1 MNETIIS
8 LCYVSSRR
16 DRSVELCRIADYID
30 GALLPY
36 NHDRDSD
43 FSGNDRDLIYAS
55 ANEIRDEQGSIS
67 VYEWS
72 AYLDEYQ
79 SWRTRTVA
87 SNVPWIEVVQLKCIT
102 SDSMLSQLKRGWAPD
117 NGFDGK
123 HDVIFC
129 STSFSSSSVI
139 AIYVPSYAFEFVSG
153 KWYISDAVSSL
164 ESGRIDFRSDTHSC
178 SCRYS
183 RADGR
188 RFLRCIDAWKPNSKL
203 LIKNVDEIIT
213 GIVQSTISGMGLS
226 RKERQLTR
234 NALESL
240 DHNYVIEN
248 IMQKLGCPAEEAKEQ
263 LHDFLASRSYRLD
276 HDEAV
281 DIMEKLIAIDSGY
294 VSMLREKVK
303 KEWEREQAALIQE
316 ALKKV
321 EDKRKALHSIEEKMQ
336 IESAKIEEA
345 KQKQLE
351 IQLEVEESIR
361 LKNDV
366 EQQIAERLQN
376 IRDDRAA
383 ALVDSAFLQ
392 AAVQPA
398 SATVSVEKS
407 AELPSCI
414 TMDID
419 GEKEERQLREAVP
432 DILDACAE
440 ICGDEQ
446 DACEE
451 MTLFLLAA
459 FACNQPLLLVGET
472 ALEVADLYAVSATG
486 HKCIKVRSSDDHL
499 PIDSLV
505 FLIQGY
511 PTACVCIVDGL
522 EKGYDMAR
530 ELMRRLPET
539 RFVLTANHMESL
551 LMEPESL
558 YSTFIPVATDLFC
571 ESGRVKTWPAANCF
585 NALSQ
590 LLERAQKSKNIR
602 EIRVKQKRWL
612 GKGFV
617 SPLMKNR
624 YAILQSC
631 IQTLS
636 GEMGFGSATAVRAS
650 RLYLYLTRMRIQRN
664 TEELKALLEEGITL
678 SKDRATIL
686 RAFAD
691 ILEE

>member
-1 MNETIIS
+1 MNETVVS

-30 GALLPY
+30 GVLVPY

-43 FSGNDRDLIYAS
+43 FSGNNRDLIYAS
-55 ANEIRDEQGSIS
+55 ANEIRDEQGYIS

-72 AYLDEYQ
+72 AYLDENH

-102 SDSMLSQLKRGWAPD
+102 SDSMLSQLKRGWVAD

-139 AIYVPSYAFEFVSG
+139 AIYVPSYAFECVSG

-164 ESGRIDFRSDTHSC
+164 ECGRIDFRSDTSSC
-178 SCRYS
+178 ACRYS

-188 RFLRCIDAWKPNSKL
+188 RFLRRIDAWKPNSKL
-203 LIKNVDEIIT
+203 LIKNIDEIIT
-213 GIVQSTISGMGLS
+213 GIVQSTISGMRLS
-226 RKERQLTR
+226 RKERQLVR
-234 NALESL
+234 NALDSL
-240 DHNYVIEN
+240 DHNYVIEI
-248 IMQKLGCPAEEAKEQ
+248 IMQKLECPEEEAQKH

-303 KEWEREQAALIQE
+303 EDWEREQAVILQE

-336 IESAKIEEA
+336 IETAKIEEA
-345 KQKQLE
+345 KQKQQK
-351 IQLEVEESIR
+351 IQLEVEEATK

-366 EQQIAERLQN
+366 EQQIAERLQK

-407 AELPSCI
+407 TELPSCI
-414 TMDID
+414 TMDFD
-419 GEKEERQLREAVP
+419 GSKEERQLREAVP
-432 DILDACAE
+432 EILDACAE
-440 ICGDEQ
+440 ICGDDQE
-446 DACEE
+446 AYEE
-451 MTLFLLAA
+451 MTIFLLAA
-459 FACNQPLLLVGET
+459 YACNQPLLLVGET

-486 HKCIKVRSSDDHL
+486 HNCIKVHASDNHL
-499 PIDSLV
+499 PVDSLV
-505 FLIQGY
+505 IQIQGY

-530 ELMRRLPET
+530 ELMRRLPDT
-539 RFVLTANHMESL
+539 RFVLTANHVESL

-571 ESGRVKTWPAANCF
+571 ESTRVETWPSMSCF

-590 LLERAQKSKNIR
+590 LLEKAQKSKNIR
-602 EIRVKQKRWL
+602 GIRAKQKRWF
-612 GKGFV
+612 GNGFV

-624 YAILQSC
+624 YAVLQSC

-636 GEMGFGSATAVRAS
+636 GEMGFGSATAERAS
-650 RLYLYLTRMRIQRN
+650 RMYLFLTRMRIQRN
-664 TEELKALLEEGITL
+664 TEELKALLEDGITL
-678 SKDRATIL
+678 SEDRATIL
-686 RAFAD
+686 RAFAN
-691 ILEE
+691 IMEK